1 MSIVT
6 SEYLSRLNELYNEK
20 GQNIGE
26 ITSKILRLRREF
38 SLQWYLEGSSA
49 NSKILEETIGVL
61 LKLASLDIPEIS
73 VVTYNALG
81 GLLLVLTP
89 FAPKSVRDAFS
100 RSVVP
105 LDNSRDTEA
114 SVPSLSIAISSCFV
128 FLSHHIGPH
137 QLEAFCGST
146 AGMNHFEFD
155 NVRFLG
161 QLPNLIR
168 SMKNLGESVSRQMAW
183 RLRNYV
189 SSQHAPPSVVVEC
202 FQCLLDSYPRILQDI
217 LEDKR
222 DSMKPILVKL
232 GKYLLEDK
240 NGQFEADLTDDYR
253 KLLFTEIKSCFE
265 SELSATSV
273 EYHID
278 CLLLLS
284 NRKDEL
290 GEEVNKF
297 IDELLQ
303 KDFPKHV
310 KRQLMLLVR
319 SVDNIDLSKLES
331 SSDVLVAL
339 QALSHLVNKENSE
352 KVIDM
357 LLPLLET
364 TGNEFYATV
373 DLIRDHFDVIFKSGA
388 DKSKLARLL
397 ILLFNKERLSVTNKT
412 SVCSFLKVADHFL
425 CEDLRPGYLDLA
437 LEFALESVISE
448 HVMVSSAGRE
458 AMVALVGARNI
469 DEILSVLLKC
479 DLWDLSIA
487 SRVILLLN
495 DLWSVFHTSR
505 DNHLIWTPMVS
516 LVCELVCLMDS
527 DSSQSEGFLF
537 LSHFPS
543 LLTNRD
549 KLILEEACSLLIA
562 RYYWSFTHQHLFPSR
577 SMADMT
583 MDFFLSGIV
592 TDVVRNPQLSHEVLL
607 KPMLNGYK
615 FLVSIQSHNLFDV
628 SLSLICLF
636 PEQTISALIRMDL
649 NDGQIAD
656 VVCHFGRI
664 FNGNEKWKVSAVV
677 VDFLYEKLND
687 ALKNEYQY
695 LLQAAQTKGFD
706 GPDVAAS
713 FFKALYCCNKK
724 EAVKAMCCMLSQIQL
739 KSKTEA
745 NSFLARIRTFPEVQ
759 ELRKQYP
766 FVALGTGDESGVIEW
781 CTNTPFETWP
791 VEEPEFRKLLT
802 TFLRNNRPKIL
813 LVRQSLEALDD
824 DHWTF
829 LIDNIWAFDI
839 PDFSIYF
846 ADHKYRLQ
854 RFLDMIPYVRQYLE
868 TACDTSGIPKLSS
881 ISPMMKQGRYITN
894 SGLLKAFFRHSH
906 VKISQSLLS
915 EIVSKLTK
923 SEDLAEAKAYARRMG
938 IDVGEDAIDQNIR
951 TEIAR
956 KFSLDPSFETVIHMR
971 QLRMDKN
978 ESITQIQNW
987 LDSYR
992 EDTSPGTGDL
1002 WNSCVMKEFTEL
1014 LWSIYDQLDLTFSE
1028 GNLPR
1033 YLEELLLRYERL
1045 PKMQTPSDSLYIM
1058 RVADKLRD
1066 FNLLY
1071 NSQANVWSA
1080 VSPIVA
1086 GALMRFVEKHQ
1097 DCIRNPVS
1105 FLRSLFRTNSS
1116 NFSDVNPSLIQYL
1129 LLKCGEERERIH
1141 ELKEIFESKDLRF
1154 IPHAIKYMTTY
1165 DRIITCV
1172 PDAARSEGARVFC
1185 LKVFMTNP
1193 SIVNANEL
1201 TEACLDDQDWLF
1213 SKFKEMVTK
1222 PEMLFL
1228 SVFIAIVKLLKRRQR
1243 FDKKIC
1249 ETFIAEIGYDV
1260 ALKSR
1265 AVALR
1270 CLSQMTESCLRDAA
1284 FLCAAAET
1292 DDDTVLENL
1301 TAVSTF

>member
-20 GQNIGE
+20 GQNVSE

-49 NSKILEETIGVL
+49 NSKILQETIVVL

-89 FAPKSVRDAFS
+89 FAPKTVREAFS
-100 RSVVP
+100 NSVVE

-128 FLSHHIGPH
+128 FLSHHVGPH
-137 QLEAFCGST
+137 QLESFCGST

-155 NVRFLG
+155 NARFLY

-183 RLRNYV
+183 RLRKCV
-189 SSQHAPPSVVVEC
+189 SSNEPPPPVVVEC

-217 LEDKR
+217 LKDER
-222 DSMKPILVKL
+222 DAMKPILVKL

-240 NGQFEADLTDDYR
+240 NGQFEADLTDYR

-273 EYHID
+273 EYHVD

-284 NRKDEL
+284 DGKDEI
-290 GEEVNKF
+290 GDEVNKF
-297 IDELLQ
+297 IDELLL

-319 SVDNIDLSKLES
+319 SVDNIDLTKLES
-331 SSDVLVAL
+331 SADVLVAL

-364 TGNEFYATV
+364 TGNEFYAAV
-373 DLIRDHFDVIFKSGA
+373 NLIRDRFDVIVKSGA
-388 DKSKLARLL
+388 EKSKLARLL
-397 ILLFNKERLSVTNKT
+397 TLLFNKERLSVTNRT

-448 HVMVSSAGRE
+448 HVMLSSAGRE
-458 AMVALVGARNI
+458 AMVSLVGARNI
-469 DEILSVLLKC
+469 DEILSALLKC
-479 DLWDLSIA
+479 DLWDLSIT

-495 DLWSVFHTSR
+495 DLWSVFHSSK
-505 DNHLIWTPMVS
+505 DNHLIWAPMVS

-549 KLILEEACSLLIA
+549 RLVLGETCCLLIA
-562 RYYWSFTHQHLFPSR
+562 RYYWSFTHQHLFSGR

-615 FLVSIQSHNLFDV
+615 FLVSIQSPNLFDV
-628 SLSLICLF
+628 SLALICLF

-649 NDGQIAD
+649 NDDQIAD
-656 VVCHFGRI
+656 VVRYFGRI

-687 ALKNEYQY
+687 RLKNECQN
-695 LLQAAQTKGFD
+695 LIQAAQTKGFD

-713 FFKALYCCNKK
+713 FFKALYCCDKK

-766 FVALGTGDESGVIEW
+766 FVALGTADESGVLEW
-781 CTNTPFETWP
+781 CMNTPFETWP
-791 VEEPEFRKLLT
+791 VEEPEFRKLLA

-813 LVRQSLEALDD
+813 LVRQSLEVLDD

-829 LIDNIWAFDI
+829 LIEYIWAFDI
-839 PDFSIYF
+839 PDFSVYF
-846 ADHKYRLQ
+846 SDHKYRLQ
-854 RFLDMIPYVRQYLE
+854 RFLDMIPYARQYLE
-868 TACDTSGIPKLSS
+868 ATCDTSTIPKLSS

-906 VKISQSLLS
+906 VKISPSLFS

-923 SEDLAEAKAYARRMG
+923 SEDLAEAEFYARRMG
-938 IDVGEDAIDQNIR
+938 IDAGEDAFDQKIR

-956 KFSLDPSFETVIHMR
+956 KSSMDPSFETMIHMR
-971 QLRMDKN
+971 QLRMDKT
-978 ESITQIQNW
+978 ESITEIQNW

-992 EDTSPGTGDL
+992 KDTSPGTGDL

-1014 LWSIYDQLDLTFSE
+1014 IWSVYEQLDLTFSE

-1066 FNLLY
+1066 FNLLFH
-1071 NSQANVWSA
+1071 SQANVWSA

-1086 GALMRFVEKHQ
+1086 GALVRFVEKHQ
-1097 DCIRNPVS
+1097 NCIRNPIS

-1116 NFSDVNPSLIQYL
+1116 IVSDVNPKLIQDL
-1129 LLKCGEERERIH
+1129 LVKCGEDRERIH
-1141 ELKEIFESKDLRF
+1141 ELKEIFENKDLRYM
-1154 IPHAIKYMTTY
+1154 PHAIKYMATY
-1165 DRIITCV
+1165 DRIV
-1172 PDAARSEGARVFC
+1172 AGVSDAAISEGARVFC
-1185 LKVFMTNP
+1185 LKVFMASP

-1201 TEACLDDQDWLF
+1201 TEACLYDQDWLF
-1213 SKFKEMVTK
+1213 RKFKEMITK
-1222 PEMLFL
+1222 REMVFL
-1228 SVFIAIVKLLKRRQR
+1228 SVFMAIIKFLRHRQR

-1249 ETFIAEIGYDV
+1249 ESFIAQLGDGV

-1270 CLSQMTESCLRDAA
+1270 DLAQMTESYLMDTA

-1292 DDDTVLENL
+1292 DDDKLI